1 MTPWIYVYF
10 SARDGHYDSDRD
22 GVEEGCAN
30 SCKKKQ
36 CEKLS
41 RTNEKLLEKDTLSIK
56 ELKLKR
62 FLANI
67 VP

>member
-22 GVEEGCAN
+22 GVEEGCTN

-36 CEKLS
+36 CEKIS
-41 RTNEKLLEKDTLSIK
+41 RTTKNYWKKILSASK
-56 ELKLKR
+56 RSSLKGS
-62 FLANI
+62 
-67 VP
+67 